1 MKNTII
7 AIVVIVLLV
16 GGYVVYSRNQGETSV
31 PTPNQN
37 GNAKINIDEV
47 CEGALAYMTFENGE
61 QAEKFVQECKEGKHP
76 QVIERY
82 KASLNLDAGVE
93 I

>member
-7 AIVVIVLLV
+7 AIVVAAILV
-16 GGYVVYSRNQGETSV
+16 GGYVVYSRNQGETSA
-31 PTPNQN
+31 PMPNQN
-37 GNAKINIDEV
+37 SNAKININEV
-47 CEGALAYMTFENGE
+47 CEGTLAYMTFENGE

-76 QVIERY
+76 QVIEQY
-82 KASLNLDAGVE
+82 KANLNLDAGVE